1 MTVGIVVAGSA
12 TCFVSVRECSE
23 IPCTELIG
31 STMSTAAVSR
41 ATLVAPSVRGTRL
54 ATPLSGCG
62 TRRPLPRAAVVAL
75 PGATRSL
82 ASPDAALLANMSHRL
97 AAHPP
102 TRP

>member
-1 MTVGIVVAGSA
+1 
-12 TCFVSVRECSE
+12 
-23 IPCTELIG
+23 
-31 STMSTAAVSR
+31 
-41 ATLVAPSVRGTRL
+41 
-54 ATPLSGCG
+54 
-62 TRRPLPRAAVVAL
+62 LPRAAVVTL